1 MKGEE
6 LLEHFGEIDPM
17 YIEAADKEPARKR
30 RSWIKWTIAAAALC
44 AAVALGVVLSPPQL
58 EENESLTA
66 EEYFRDNEGTSAD
79 DGQGIRSNAAALS
92 EDQMPYAETR
102 SFNEQRD
109 ALVEEG
115 VLPELAD
122 HADFYGEGYY
132 NEDGSLYGVRLAF
145 AARGDGTKD
154 YSDLTVLAGPE
165 EMRLPECGVAIDLDE
180 NGVQIK
186 ERYTETERD
195 GVTITATGRADSE
208 KSLTFEKDGV
218 WYQIIGSWNDSFE
231 DVVDLLDW
239 FWAHP
244 IDLER
249 FAIDRGAEITTS
261 TLAEYPDAF
270 SRRIPDFEA
279 LGYVCYDNTVTLSD
293 GTPISF
299 YGMYM
304 TGTTEKA
311 VANGGVTFEEGWLRI
326 QWSVYTEP
334 DAMLADGSLGDIST
348 LTEAQVTHAVE
359 EDPGF
364 VTFTIGEDL
373 VTLISNNA
381 TAAWQLV
388 ASLQ

>member
-1 MKGEE
+1 M
-6 LLEHFGEIDPM
+6 
-17 YIEAADKEPARKR
+17 
-30 RSWIKWTIAAAALC
+30 
-44 AAVALGVVLSPPQL
+44 
-58 EENESLTA
+58 
-66 EEYFRDNEGTSAD
+66 
-79 DGQGIRSNAAALS
+79 
-92 EDQMPYAETR
+92 
-102 SFNEQRD
+102 
-109 ALVEEG
+109 
-115 VLPELAD
+115 LPELAD

-145 AARGDGTKD
+145 AARGDGTED

-270 SRRIPDFEA
+270 SGRIPDFEA

-304 TGTTEKA
+304 TGTTEEA